1 MAGRYTDVQEK
12 RNGRWVYVVDHASAE
27 PEPAP
32 APAK

>member
-12 RNGRWVYVVDHASAE
+12 RNGHWVYVVDHASAE
-27 PEPAP
+27 P